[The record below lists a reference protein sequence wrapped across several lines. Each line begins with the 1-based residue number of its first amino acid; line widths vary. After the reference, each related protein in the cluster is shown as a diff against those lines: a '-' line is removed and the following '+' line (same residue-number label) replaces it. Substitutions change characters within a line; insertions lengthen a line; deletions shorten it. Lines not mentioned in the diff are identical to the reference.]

1 MRTITAL
8 VLCALLCAPIYA
20 QKYTVRNSGNYEV
33 VTLGN
38 SGNYEVVTLG
48 VGADGT
54 KTFKIYVTEKTER
67 KAIPLAKKAAIEV
80 CVFRGLP
87 ATSTVSATPAL
98 CSLSDEQKHA
108 AFFEEFFAPGE
119 KVKGGFKFGLEVQV
133 LYNNLRNDLQDAGII
148 RSLSSGF

>member
-33 VTLGN
+33 VTLG
-38 SGNYEVVTLG
+38 

-67 KAIPLAKKAAIEV
+67 KAIP
-80 CVFRGLP
+80 
-87 ATSTVSATPAL
+87 TSTVSATPAL

-108 AFFEEFFAPGE
+108 AFFEEFFAPGGQYLRYVNVTSSENPSKE